1 MIQRELYVKKIRP
14 FINNDLIKVLT
25 GIRRCG
31 KSVMLE
37 LIQEE
42 LVSQGIS
49 SACFISL
56 NFEQMRN
63 KPFCTAQAL
72 HREIERR
79 ISLISGKAYLFLD
92 EIQEV
97 EDWEQCVNSCRTSFD
112 CDIYLTGSN
121 ARLLSGEL
129 ATYLA
134 GRYVEFVIYPF
145 SFQEYLTM
153 RKQADPKAETNA
165 LFREYVQL
173 GGMPFLAN
181 LMDNQE
187 ACFQYL
193 EDLYR
198 SAVLKDVIQRNRVR
212 DTDLLERISTY
223 LLANIGHTFSA
234 TSLSKYFK
242 SENRNV
248 ATETILNY
256 IKYCQDAFLFYK
268 IPREDLIGKKTL
280 TVNEKYYVVDHGFRE
295 ALYGQNTRD
304 MDQTLENIVCLE
316 ALRRGYNVAI
326 GKKGNGEI
334 DFVLTRG
341 RQRLY
346 IQVAYLL
353 ASPETVE
360 REFGIYRQIPDN
372 YPKYVVSL
380 DEWDMSRDGIRHC
393 NLRDF
398 LLMEEWE

>member
-1 MIQRELYVKKIRP
+1 
-14 FINNDLIKVLT
+14 
-25 GIRRCG
+25 
-31 KSVMLE
+31 
-37 LIQEE
+37 
-42 LVSQGIS
+42 
-49 SACFISL
+49 
-56 NFEQMRN
+56 
-63 KPFCTAQAL
+63 
-72 HREIERR
+72 
-79 ISLISGKAYLFLD
+79 
-92 EIQEV
+92 
-97 EDWEQCVNSCRTSFD
+97 
-112 CDIYLTGSN
+112 
-121 ARLLSGEL
+121 
-129 ATYLA
+129 
-134 GRYVEFVIYPF
+134 
-145 SFQEYLTM
+145 M

-316 ALRRGYNVAI
+316 ALRRGYDVAI

-380 DEWDMSRDGIRHC
+380 DEFDMSRDGIRHC

-398 LLMEEWE
+398 LLMEEWG